1 MLTIVLI
8 AGIYL
13 FFGKVEISNTI
24 NDIVESSPADNAGI
38 IPDDKIISING
49 IKVKNFEEIRQIIFE
64 SPNKLLE
71 LRNIKKRQ
79 IYFCK
84 IKS

>member
-1 MLTIVLI
+1 MLTIILI

-24 NDIVESSPADNAGI
+24 NDVVENSPADNAGI

-71 LRNIKKRQ
+71 LEILRKTNL
-79 IYFCK
+79 FL
-84 IKS
+84 